1 MYNYKLLS
9 YTGIFS
15 STKENYYFYPQ
26 SAYSDAQA
34 EDGKIN
40 TRLHEFFLRSFQ
52 RSKMPFTADAA
63 ATQIQERLKN
73 LYHLVHEIET
83 QRIRSEHNL
92 NNIIKTYEKVTPE
105 DKVSPYYQQKLKN
118 LNAAIGDSQ
127 QEEEILRKALGK
139 INEIRAIRNERRIQA
154 RNAGNKET
162 IRRGALMKMVLST
175 AQTLPLYVGKTPGAK
190 PPPLCGAIP
199 AEPTYIAKMGDMV
212 AALVKG
218 SEEEDWILAEVV
230 QFNPTTNK
238 YEVDDIDEEQ
248 KDRHTLSRRRV
259 VPLPLMRA
267 NPETDPHALFPKGSI
282 VMALYP
288 QTTCF
293 YKAVVNQPPTTA
305 TEEYEVL
312 FEDANYANGYSPPL
326 KVAQRY
332 VISIKESKKNKS
344 QC

>member
-1 MYNYKLLS
+1 
-9 YTGIFS
+9 
-15 STKENYYFYPQ
+15 
-26 SAYSDAQA
+26 
-34 EDGKIN
+34 
-40 TRLHEFFLRSFQ
+40 
-52 RSKMPFTADAA
+52 MPFTADAA

-73 LYHLVHEIET
+73 IYNLMHEIEN
-83 QRIRSEHNL
+83 QRVRSEHNL
-92 NNIIKTYEKVTPE
+92 NNIMKTHEKVTPD

-118 LNAAIGDSQ
+118 LYNAAVTDTQ

-139 INEIRAIRNERRIQA
+139 INEIRTIRNERRIQA
-154 RNAGNKET
+154 RQAGNKET
-162 IRRGALMKMVLST
+162 IRRGALMKMLLST

-190 PPPLCGAIP
+190 PPPLCGAVP

-212 AALVKG
+212 AALVK
-218 SEEEDWILAEVV
+218 SNEDGENWILAEVV
-230 QFNPTTNK
+230 QFNPATNK

-267 NPETDPHALFPKGSI
+267 NPETDPHALFPKGST

-293 YKAVVNQPPTTA
+293 YKAVVQRLPSTA
-305 TEEYEVL
+305 TEEYLLL
-312 FEDANYANGYSPPL
+312 FEDAAYTTGYSPPL
-326 KVAQRY
+326 SVAQRY

>member
-1 MYNYKLLS
+1 
-9 YTGIFS
+9 
-15 STKENYYFYPQ
+15 
-26 SAYSDAQA
+26 
-34 EDGKIN
+34 
-40 TRLHEFFLRSFQ
+40 
-52 RSKMPFTADAA
+52 MPFTADAA

-73 LYHLVHEIET
+73 IYSLIHEIEN
-83 QRIRSEHNL
+83 QRNRSEHNL
-92 NNIIKTYEKVTPE
+92 NNIMKTH
-105 DKVSPYYQQKLKN
+105 DKVSPDDRVSLYYQQKLKS
-118 LNAAIGDSQ
+118 LYSAAVTDAQ
-127 QEEEILRKALGK
+127 QEEDILRKALNK

-175 AQTLPLYVGKTPGAK
+175 AQTLPLYVGKSPNAK

-199 AEPTYIAKMGDMV
+199 AESTYFAKMGDMV

-218 SEEEDWILAEVV
+218 SEEEENWILAEVV
-230 QFNPTTNK
+230 QFNSKTNK

-248 KDRHTLSRRRV
+248 KDRHILSRERV

-267 NPETDPHALFPKGSI
+267 NPETDPHALFSKGSI

-293 YKAVVNQPPTTA
+293 YKAVVSQLPTTA
-305 TEEYEVL
+305 TEEYEIL
-312 FEDANYANGYSPPL
+312 FEDGAYSDGYSPPL

-332 VISIKESKKNKS
+332 VISIKESKKHKN

>member
-1 MYNYKLLS
+1 
-9 YTGIFS
+9 
-15 STKENYYFYPQ
+15 
-26 SAYSDAQA
+26 
-34 EDGKIN
+34 
-40 TRLHEFFLRSFQ
+40 
-52 RSKMPFTADAA
+52 MPFTADAA
-63 ATQIQERLKN
+63 ATQIQERLRN
-73 LYHLVHEIET
+73 VYQLVHDIEA
-83 QRIRSEHNL
+83 QRTRTEHNL
-92 NNIIKTYEKVTPE
+92 NNIVKTHEKVTPE

-118 LNAAIGDSQ
+118 LYSAAVTDAQ

-162 IRRGALMKMVLST
+162 IRRGALMKMLLST
-175 AQTLPLYVGKTPGAK
+175 AQTLPLYVGKAPGAK
-190 PPPLCGAIP
+190 APPLCGAVP

-218 SEEEDWILAEVV
+218 SEEEENWILAEVV

-293 YKAVVNQPPTTA
+293 YKAVVNQLPTTA

-312 FEDANYANGYSPPL
+312 FEDATYADGYSPPL
-326 KVAQRY
+326 NVAQRY

>member
-1 MYNYKLLS
+1 M
-9 YTGIFS
+9 
-15 STKENYYFYPQ
+15 
-26 SAYSDAQA
+26 
-34 EDGKIN
+34 
-40 TRLHEFFLRSFQ
+40 
-52 RSKMPFTADAA
+52 
-63 ATQIQERLKN
+63 KN

-83 QRIRSEHNL
+83 QRVRSEHNL

-118 LNAAIGDSQ
+118 LYNAAIGDSQ

-162 IRRGALMKMVLST
+162 IRRGALMKMLLST

-190 PPPLCGAIP
+190 PPPCGAIP

-218 SEEEDWILAEVV
+218 SEEEENWILAEVV

-293 YKAVVNQPPTTA
+293 YKAVVNQLPTTA

-312 FEDANYANGYSPPL
+312 FEDATYADGYSPPL
-326 KVAQRY
+326 NVAQRY